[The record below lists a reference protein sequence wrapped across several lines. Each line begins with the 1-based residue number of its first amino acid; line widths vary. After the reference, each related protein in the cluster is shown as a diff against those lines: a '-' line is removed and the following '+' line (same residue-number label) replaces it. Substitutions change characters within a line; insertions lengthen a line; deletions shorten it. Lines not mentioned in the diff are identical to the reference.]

1 VPFSH
6 TSVPVGGSYAR
17 YYHFI
22 CSLPSW
28 LEKPFKYGVQVFHGK
43 RITREAIF
51 VLRLEVKSQGLK
63 DSRLN
68 NTDKTDA

>member
-1 VPFSH
+1 VCRLVIRLSLWEAASRAIIIL
-6 TSVPVGGSYAR
+6 SV
-17 YYHFI
+17 
-22 CSLPSW
+22 PSW

-43 RITREAIF
+43 CITREAIF